1 MLRGGQGHAGCGLG
15 AERRRGEGR
24 LSQDPRGEGGAQRMR
39 RLGPWALQT
48 HASEGGGRE
57 HRVSAG
63 SLWLHL
69 RTDFGGLGEEQR
81 DAGGSTRRL
90 VRATQAVARLAL
102 RGGRPE
108 RWSGSCCVQANQ
120 NFFFLRHGSQA
131 GGTVWP
137 QSWGRL
143 ESRGL
148 SRPAPSTVMLL
159 FSEGGDSLGLA

>member
-1 MLRGGQGHAGCGLG
+1 
-15 AERRRGEGR
+15 
-24 LSQDPRGEGGAQRMR
+24 MR

-48 HASEGGGRE
+48 DVSEGGGRE

-90 VRATQAVARLAL
+90 VRATQAVAGLAL

-120 NFFFLRHGSQA
+120 NFFFFETRV
-131 GGTVWP
+131 T
-137 QSWGRL
+137 GRML
-143 ESRGL
+143 EG
-148 SRPAPSTVMLL
+148 MLAA
-159 FSEGGDSLGLA
+159 D